1 MTVKMIVTDMDGTF
15 FNDQH
20 SYNHHLFKKVLR
32 QMQKY
37 DVKFALASGSSF
49 PRLARE
55 FKGFEEQLDFISQNG
70 SVIHEGT
77 QLADYTPIDPQDI
90 NYILH
95 EVTKAFPAEHI
106 SELIVAGIDTAY
118 VDQSMSPAS
127 LAETKIFYE
136 NVTVV
141 NDLTKVT
148 QLFPD
153 EHFTKI
159 AICFAPE
166 VSPTQF
172 KRILDGILPDNL
184 LMEVS
189 GFNTELIGQ
198 AGATKANAL
207 IKLLDRDGIN
217 PEHVVTFG
225 DNENDLGMLTMTR
238 QSYAMKNAAPL
249 IQMQAANIT
258 DFDNNHDGVLK
269 QINQLLKEMR

>member
-1 MTVKMIVTDMDGTF
+1 M
-15 FNDQH
+15 
-20 SYNHHLFKKVLR
+20 
-32 QMQKY
+32 
-37 DVKFALASGSSF
+37 
-49 PRLARE
+49 
-55 FKGFEEQLDFISQNG
+55 
-70 SVIHEGT
+70 
-77 QLADYTPIDPQDI
+77 
-90 NYILH
+90 
-95 EVTKAFPAEHI
+95 
-106 SELIVAGIDTAY
+106 
-118 VDQSMSPAS
+118 VD
-127 LAETKIFYE
+127 
-136 NVTVV
+136 
-141 NDLTKVT
+141 DLTKVT

-153 EHFTKI
+153 EHFTKV

-207 IKLLDRDGIN
+207 IQLLERDGIN

-258 DFDNNHDGVLK
+258 EFDNNHDGVLR
-269 QINQLLKEMR
+269 QISQLLKEMR